1 MFNFADPSTWVSI
14 FFFTFVALLVWKK
27 VPDLITDALDKR
39 SADIQKELD
48 DARKLRE
55 EAQHI
60 LAEYQRKAREAE
72 QEAEG
77 IVAQAKKEAEN
88 FAKETRTKLEE
99 TLERRSKAADLKI
112 IQAEAK
118 AVEEVRTAAINAAI
132 EASETLLAGQAKG
145 TKADE
150 LINKSI
156 SELKERMN

>member
-1 MFNFADPSTWVSI
+1 MSIFADPSTWVAI
-14 FFFTFVALLVWKK
+14 FFFTFVGLLIWKK
-27 VPDLITDALDKR
+27 VPDLIGDALDKR

-48 DARKLRE
+48 EARKLRE

-72 QEAEG
+72 EEAES

-88 FAKETRTKLEE
+88 FAKETREKLEE

-118 AVEEVRTAAINAAI
+118 AVEEVRTAAIDAAVK
-132 EASETLLAGQAKG
+132 ASESLLAGQATG

-156 SELKERMN
+156 AELKERMN